1 LPSIEMSNERAD
13 ITTVSELSDQELLAA
28 RARLPQHVVHRSFV
42 SETVVLNLRT
52 GKYHGLNPT
61 AGKMLEALE
70 VSATVAAAVPAL
82 AAEYGLDQEQIQ
94 RDLLALTRGLLERGL
109 IVTAD
114 DAVG

>member
-1 LPSIEMSNERAD
+1 MTDNRAD
-13 ITTVSELSDQELLAA
+13 TSTVSELSDDQLLAA
-28 RARLPQHVVHRSFV
+28 CARLPQHVVHRSFV

-70 VSATVAAAVPAL
+70 AAPTVGAAVPGL
-82 AAEYGLDQEQIQ
+82 AEEYGLEQEQIQ
-94 RDLLALTRGLLERGL
+94 SDLLTLTRGLLEREL

-114 DAVG
+114 DSAD